1 MSVKI
6 RLKKLGRKHR
16 PFFRVCAMDTRTR
29 RDGRE
34 IEVLGVYDPMV
45 PETDARA
52 VLNGA
57 RIDYWLGVGATPSPK
72 VGTLIKKYGT
82 NGSHLEEQKLALDRL
97 GGRRAS
103 SIAAAVN
110 EANETKVELKPDVPE
125 ETPEAAA
132 ETTAPEAETTAP
144 EAETTAPEAET
155 TTPEAE
161 TTTPEA
167 EAKTPEAAA
176 ETPAVAEAEKS
187 SSSDAGDAT
196 PADDAAE
203 AKTDE

>member
-110 EANETKVELKPDVPE
+110 EANETKVELKPDAPE

-132 ETTAPEAETTAP
+132 EATAPEAET
-144 EAETTAPEAET
+144 
-155 TTPEAE
+155 
-161 TTTPEA
+161 
-167 EAKTPEAAA
+167 KTPEAAA

>member
-144 EAETTAPEAET
+144 EAETT
-155 TTPEAE
+155 
-161 TTTPEA
+161 TPEA

>member
-132 ETTAPEAETTAP
+132 ETTAPEAETT
-144 EAETTAPEAET
+144 
-155 TTPEAE
+155 
-161 TTTPEA
+161 TPEA